1 MSTRKCISKKK
12 EKTSLW
18 VHFFFILFGVV
29 CIVPFIVIISASISS
44 ETDLAM
50 YGFSVL
56 PKRLILQLID
66 ICLRIQK

>member
-1 MSTRKCISKKK
+1 MSTRKNVLAKKK

-44 ETDLAM
+44 ITNI
-50 YGFSVL
+50 
-56 PKRLILQLID
+56 K
-66 ICLRIQK
+66 